1 MTATVYF
8 IDNLRR
14 RRRIIADAER
24 ERLARQAHENRFRQ
38 FLDTDPD
45 GTPPGGHA
53 A

>member
-14 RRRIIADAER
+14 RRRMIEAGKR
-24 ERLARQAHENRFRQ
+24 EQLAQQIKNNRLSQILSGE
-38 FLDTDPD
+38 PD
-45 GTPPGGHA
+45 DTPPGGRA